1 VGDLQIK
8 IFYIIDA
15 MKMLIYMAVFFQNEV
30 HVLSE
35 SIRFRI

>member
-1 VGDLQIK
+1 
-8 IFYIIDA
+8 